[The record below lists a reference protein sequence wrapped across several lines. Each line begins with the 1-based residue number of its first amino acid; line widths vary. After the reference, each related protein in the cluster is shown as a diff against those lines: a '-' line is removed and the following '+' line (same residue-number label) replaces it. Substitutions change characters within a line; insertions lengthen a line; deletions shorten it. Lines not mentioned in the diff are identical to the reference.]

1 MFVANVQTDQFGNFS
16 FSNNLSVSLNPGVYS
31 LLIRHSAFELISQDV
46 IVFQSWINLTDD
58 SVISHEFPQSIGSP
72 VVGAGYTTSIQGQI
86 EYENSPN
93 DYEFEGGI
101 TSIFLTFTSSFNG
114 TNNLTG
120 IVTPSGSWSVNVE
133 LDETENLGS
142 INAELWFEGWVEEF
156 DPAITTVTRHVRP
169 SSLSIILDVREAP
182 NLTATVEGPLANNS
196 IFVVNQNLWVNGTA
210 RSLGP
215 SPVDMEGELVLSMRE
230 NGSFDEWSDIFNITV
245 NGTFA
250 IQQQLSAQ
258 SATFGAGEVS
268 GLNSIHFQFLLP
280 MMLIFHLKHHIN

>member
-1 MFVANVQTDQFGNFS
+1 MYI
-16 FSNNLSVSLNPGVYS
+16 LC
-31 LLIRHSAFELISQDV
+31 LLRHSAFELISQDV

-72 VVGAGYTTSIQGQI
+72 VVGAGSTTSIQGQI

-93 DYEFEGGI
+93 DYDFEGGI

-169 SSLSIILDVREAP
+169 SSLSIILDIREAP

-196 IFVVNQNLWVNGTA
+196 IFVVNQDI
-210 RSLGP
+210 LGKWYCKI
-215 SPVDMEGELVLSMRE
+215 SWSKSRRYGRRISAFNERE
-230 NGSFDEWSDIFNITV
+230 W
-245 NGTFA
+245 
-250 IQQQLSAQ
+250 
-258 SATFGAGEVS
+258 
-268 GLNSIHFQFLLP
+268 QF
-280 MMLIFHLKHHIN
+280 